1 VTDGLFSA
9 VSVTDE
15 LSMTI
20 WALLQIAFDFEMI
33 IDRIFFGDDLERAD
47 IAFLNIELSCDKIC
61 NRNIAFLPSLSI

>member
-1 VTDGLFSA
+1 
-9 VSVTDE
+9 
-15 LSMTI
+15 MTI